1 MNIINIPIGE
11 IKPYKKNPRKNDH
24 AVDAVAASIKEFGFL
39 VPMVIDKNNEIVCG
53 HTRYKAAIKLGM
65 REVPCVIAEELT
77 PKQIKAFRLADNKV
91 SELAEWDFDLL
102 KDELNGLLDF
112 DMNQFGFCEEA
123 KEKTVDEVEED
134 DYEVELSETPK
145 AKQGDVY
152 ALGSHRL
159 MCGDSTSLDDVEK
172 LLGGRLADL
181 VVTDPP
187 YNMNYQG
194 GGNARN
200 RKSKQIMNDHMSA
213 DDFSQFLLSVY
224 GNYFCSMKDGATIYV
239 FYKELGTGVFIT
251 AMTNAG
257 LNYKQELIWVK
268 SQIVLGGAKYQSMY
282 EPFLMGCKGKKIATW
297 NGKRKERS
305 VIEPVDWMD
314 EEELRKTVRDL
325 LESVPTDVI
334 RENKP
339 LKNDLH
345 PTMKPVRLIAKLII
359 NSSDR
364 GDVVLDL
371 FGGSGTTLVA
381 AEQLGRKAYLME
393 LDPRYVD
400 VIIDRW
406 EKLTGEKAVLLNS
419 TADE

>member
-1 MNIINIPIGE
+1 MICRMGAGCTIE
-11 IKPYKKNPRKNDH
+11 
-24 AVDAVAASIKEFGFL
+24 
-39 VPMVIDKNNEIVCG
+39 
-53 HTRYKAAIKLGM
+53 
-65 REVPCVIAEELT
+65 
-77 PKQIKAFRLADNKV
+77 
-91 SELAEWDFDLL
+91 
-102 KDELNGLLDF
+102 
-112 DMNQFGFCEEA
+112 
-123 KEKTVDEVEED
+123 
-134 DYEVELSETPK
+134 
-145 AKQGDVY
+145 
-152 ALGSHRL
+152 
-159 MCGDSTSLDDVEK
+159 
-172 LLGGRLADL
+172 GG
-181 VVTDPP
+181 
-187 YNMNYQG
+187 
-194 GGNARN
+194 
-200 RKSKQIMNDHMSA
+200 
-213 DDFSQFLLSVY
+213 
-224 GNYFCSMKDGATIYV
+224 
-239 FYKELGTGVFIT
+239 
-251 AMTNAG
+251 
-257 LNYKQELIWVK
+257 
-268 SQIVLGGAKYQSMY
+268 Y
-282 EPFLMGCKGKKIATW
+282 EPFLMGCKGKKIVTW

>member
-1 MNIINIPIGE
+1 MNIINIPIAK
-11 IKPYKKNPRKNDH
+11 IKPY
-24 AVDAVAASIKEFGFL
+24 
-39 VPMVIDKNNEIVCG
+39 
-53 HTRYKAAIKLGM
+53 
-65 REVPCVIAEELT
+65 
-77 PKQIKAFRLADNKV
+77 
-91 SELAEWDFDLL
+91 
-102 KDELNGLLDF
+102 
-112 DMNQFGFCEEA
+112 
-123 KEKTVDEVEED
+123 
-134 DYEVELSETPK
+134 
-145 AKQGDVY
+145 
-152 ALGSHRL
+152 
-159 MCGDSTSLDDVEK
+159 
-172 LLGGRLADL
+172 
-181 VVTDPP
+181 
-187 YNMNYQG
+187 
-194 GGNARN
+194 
-200 RKSKQIMNDHMSA
+200 
-213 DDFSQFLLSVY
+213 
-224 GNYFCSMKDGATIYV
+224 
-239 FYKELGTGVFIT
+239 
-251 AMTNAG
+251 
-257 LNYKQELIWVK
+257 K

-282 EPFLMGCKGKKIATW
+282 EPFLMGCKGKKIETW

-359 NSSDR
+359 NSSNQNDI
-364 GDVVLDL
+364 VLDL

-381 AEQLGRKAYLME
+381 AEQLDRNAYLME